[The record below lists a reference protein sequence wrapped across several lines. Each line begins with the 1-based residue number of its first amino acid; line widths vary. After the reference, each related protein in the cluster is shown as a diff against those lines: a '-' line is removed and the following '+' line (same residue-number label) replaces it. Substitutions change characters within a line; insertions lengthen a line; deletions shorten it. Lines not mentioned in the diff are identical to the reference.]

1 VAARNRLTVF
11 GASLAAAVAL
21 VAMPDGAAQTS
32 PPAAGRWILEPGP
45 EAPNAQAQGAAD
57 VERAQKLAKAKD
69 YAEAAKV
76 LEALAR
82 RLPAA
87 VHDCNLALV
96 YLRASA
102 LTKAQLMWDLSGL
115 RNGTRPKWCTGDVS
129 TQLSQ
134 ALRVAGY
141 VPTTIDVVPTDAVIE
156 VGGVA
161 MRGMRTVWLPPG
173 PATISASAPGKDT
186 QTITA
191 AVAAPSTRVPI
202 TLVEPTPAGEPDAGV
217 TPVTPVAVADAAVA
231 TPRPDAAVNV
241 QPVSPGQGATE
252 GKPVAT
258 KYIALG
264 TSVVGWLGA
273 GVLGLLTIKARDEAN
288 SVYVTD
294 PVFARQRDKYDTY
307 KWAATG
313 SLGLAVIATA
323 VTVYLFTRS
332 DEPPPTNTVQ
342 VGVGDGGFAIT
353 YGGTFGGA
361 R

>member
-1 VAARNRLTVF
+1 MSVGTRLTIL
-11 GASLAAAVAL
+11 GASLATAAAL
-21 VAMPDGAAQTS
+21 LVVRDGLAQTA
-32 PPAAGRWILEPGP
+32 PATVDRWILEPRP
-45 EAPNAQAQGAAD
+45 EAANAQKQGAAD

-69 YAEAAKV
+69 YAAAAKV
-76 LEALAR
+76 LEDLER

-161 MRGMRTVWLPPG
+161 MRGLHVVWLPPG
-173 PATISASAPGKDT
+173 PTTISASAPGKDR
-186 QTITA
+186 QTLQAT
-191 AVAAPSTRVPI
+191 VAAPSTRVAI
-202 TLVEPTPAGEPDAGV
+202 TLVEPAPAVEPDAGV
-217 TPVTPVAVADAAVA
+217 AAVEPPAPVDAAVV
-231 TPRPDAAVNV
+231 TTTPDAATEM
-241 QPVSPGQGATE
+241 PPLPGPAAASGKSPLRY
-252 GKPVAT
+252 V
-258 KYIALG
+258 ALG
-264 TSVVGWLGA
+264 GAVVGWVGA
-273 GVLGLLTIKARDEAN
+273 GVFGVLTSSAKDDAN
-288 SVYVTD
+288 AVYVSD
-294 PVFARQRDKYDTY
+294 PAFSDRKDTYDTM
-307 KWAATG
+307 KWSTVG
-313 SLGLAVIATA
+313 FVGLGVVATA
-323 VTVYLFTRS
+323 ITVYLFTREDHPAPS
-332 DEPPPTNTVQ
+332 SSVQ
-342 VGVGDGGFAIT
+342 VGAGEGGFTIS